1 MRERGPGRGA
11 YGLRRDHSVV
21 TRLGEGAEVGPV
33 PWADRR
39 VSQIA
44 AFSYT
49 RPSDLTVVGTAIVLN
64 ELCRRWRRNTTDGIS
79 ERQRTATRTR
89 VETAQR
95 EPLCRRAYTVSCRSS
110 VWMLP
115 DRRPP
120 RDASTTRLL
129 TGVRARRR
137 LQSAGQT
144 RGRIG
149 DFPFARVRAQ
159 GRRSGRRKQALGRA
173 SCGSTVAP
181 LLPGPLRRKIRPL
194 RGHDDFPAVVVLS
207 RYCGGPAASLT
218 LAARLVPVS
227 SM

>member
-11 YGLRRDHSVV
+11 YGLRRDYSVV

-39 VSQIA
+39 VSQTA

-49 RPSDLTVVGTAIVLN
+49 RPSDLTVVSTAIVLN

-129 TGVRARRR
+129 DWCASEAQTSKRRTNARQDWGLSYRAGP
-137 LQSAGQT
+137 SAGAAERPPET
-144 RGRIG
+144 GTGESLLRL
-149 DFPFARVRAQ
+149 DC
-159 GRRSGRRKQALGRA
+159 RS
-173 SCGSTVAP
+173 AP
-181 LLPGPLRRKIRPL
+181 PGTTAPEN
-194 RGHDDFPAVVVLS
+194 
-207 RYCGGPAASLT
+207 PAAS
-218 LAARLVPVS
+218 RP
-227 SM
+227 